1 MAIMKTAALSIA
13 LALALSSNAFA
24 ILRPRFPRPPV
35 PPSSARVIIV
45 AEDDSLPTPRSNPS
59 R

>member
-1 MAIMKTAALSIA
+1 MKTAVLSIA

-35 PPSSARVIIV
+35 PPSSAQVIIV
-45 AEDDSLPTPRSNPS
+45 AEDNSLPTPPS
-59 R
+59 IPPR